1 MKKKTLGLCVTCV
14 LYIIWQFW
22 SIFLDRWLDLHLR
35 IFWGVNYL
43 LLKYISS
50 FFDMYYLCSCR
61 IQFRVPAFSVV
72 HIYFYRFDIA
82 QKSNGKCDDSL
93 NIEVKNQ
100 TKVEFCGQDMMNKTM
115 PIPIDSS
122 IPQWLILS
130 FRVNGNDFKGE
141 GFILHFY
148 AHLEAIEPSTITTRT
163 TLDNNFINY

>member
-1 MKKKTLGLCVTCV
+1 M
-14 LYIIWQFW
+14 
-22 SIFLDRWLDLHLR
+22 
-35 IFWGVNYL
+35 
-43 LLKYISS
+43 
-50 FFDMYYLCSCR
+50 
-61 IQFRVPAFSVV
+61 PAFSVV

-148 AHLEAIEPSTITTRT
+148 AHLETVEQSTITTRT
-163 TLDNNFINY
+163 TLDNNFIN